1 MLNIYLRFQ
10 SQGNVW
16 RSLLDETAAVIQVPV
31 LLVVEVVSPGEENRD
46 RDLGTTRCYCCHPF

>member
-16 RSLLDETAAVIQVPV
+16 RSLLDETAAVIQVPL

-46 RDLGTTRCYCCHPF
+46 AI